1 MKEQGFYKLKPL
13 QKPLLSDKHRLNRLK
28 FAKVNKKCDWS
39 KIIFTDEATIFQFSK
54 PKKVWRKK
62 DEIIK
67 VATVKHSAKVNIWG
81 CFSEKGFGQIYCF
94 RNNLNADQ
102 LCHIYKHTLL
112 PSATTFFGK
121 DNDKWI
127 LQEDND
133 PKHLS
138 GKAQKWKIDNQ
149 INRLSWPSQ
158 SPDLNPMENVWS
170 VLKANVGNHKP
181 TSAKDLIRVIKKEWK
196 ALDPIFA
203 KNLVISMQNC
213 ISLLLANEGDHF
225 LY

>member
-1 MKEQGFYKLKPL
+1 M
-13 QKPLLSDKHRLNRLK
+13 
-28 FAKVNKKCDWS
+28 
-39 KIIFTDEATIFQFSK
+39 T
-54 PKKVWRKK
+54 
-62 DEIIK
+62 
-67 VATVKHSAKVNIWG
+67 TVKHSAKVNIWG

-94 RNNLNADQ
+94 RNNLNTDQ
-102 LCHIYKHTLL
+102 LCYIYKHTLL

-170 VLKANVGNHKP
+170 VLKANIGNHKP
-181 TSAKDLIRVIKKEWK
+181 TSAKDLI
-196 ALDPIFA
+196 
-203 KNLVISMQNC
+203 
-213 ISLLLANEGDHF
+213 
-225 LY
+225 